1 MKYGRNLVLS
11 VLGPW
16 WLLLQSAPASPGAEV
31 VRLAEGVYARI
42 AEPDGEAV
50 GNAGFVVLESG
61 VLVFDT
67 HATPGAGE
75 ALRAEVRKVTN
86 LPIRFVVNSHFHP
99 DHTHG
104 NQAFSAGG
112 TADVLASTQTRRDIL
127 QKDIPAMNRSLAVV
141 REQLARLQKD
151 LLAARTSADY
161 ATLRDQIAQRQK
173 FLDRMVGLRVVSPIV
188 TLDRRL
194 DVGDG
199 ARPLRLSYL
208 GRGQTDGDVVLV
220 LPDTKIAFAGDL
232 FFNSALPAAQDAF
245 LLDWSE
251 TLGALLDLDVETFVP
266 GHGPVGTRADV
277 QRFRRYLDD
286 LRSLVEPSVAKGLAM
301 EQVVRE
307 ARVPDDY
314 AGFRFQSFFPANVQK
329 MYLELKALQA
339 QQSPDGSK
347 KAPPAAKPF

>member
-173 FLDRMVGLRVVSPIV
+173 FLDRMVGL
-188 TLDRRL
+188 
-194 DVGDG
+194 
-199 ARPLRLSYL
+199 L
-208 GRGQTDGDVVLV
+208 GRGHTDGDVVLV

-339 QQSPDGSK
+339 
-347 KAPPAAKPF
+347 